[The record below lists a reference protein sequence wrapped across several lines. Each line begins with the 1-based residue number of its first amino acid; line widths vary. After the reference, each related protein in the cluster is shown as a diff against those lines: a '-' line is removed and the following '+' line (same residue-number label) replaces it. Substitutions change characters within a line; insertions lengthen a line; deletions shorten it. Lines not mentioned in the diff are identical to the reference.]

1 MPKKMLLMKVKSA
14 EELNKLYTEADTID
28 KPIMAEM
35 RSNIL
40 LVAGDHYDKR
50 ARYYNARTRD
60 NRVNEEQQKLRLTK
74 NHIYRASRYYK
85 TNLMSYVPGVTI
97 KPQKATELQ
106 DQKTAELALAVWQ
119 DAKIEYRLKE
129 FFRELTGDYVDIGE
143 LCCLLTYDPNLGDF
157 QGYAHKHV
165 DGVPQYDEDGSPIA
179 DEEQPIFSGD
189 FKFKRIYGYNLKRHP
204 GCDSM
209 KESPCWIVDEFV
221 SKKDMVI
228 RYGSDP
234 KKLAAIEGASAD
246 KFVIFDANTSSYGK
260 SDKTQVHL
268 KSFFYRPSQEYPEGY
283 FYMVCG
289 TEKMEEAVLPF
300 GIWPLVWAG
309 FDTYQGS
316 PRGRSMIKI
325 GRPYQA
331 EINRASSAVALH
343 QTTLGD
349 DKIIHQNGTKL
360 APGALLP
367 GVRGITY
374 QGAPPQILAGR
385 DGGQYMGYIKDQ
397 IVEMDRA
404 LMIEEVNSE
413 EQSNLDPY
421 ALLFRSMSQHKKFS
435 PYTEKLEQAF
445 MDICFLYLDLAREYL
460 PDNALIRA
468 VGTADYINISEFKNS
483 KPLKDMIVVE
493 PQEETIETRLGRQ
506 LTFNNILQ
514 YVGQQL
520 DPSSLGKILKNIP
533 FANWEDDFS
542 DLTIDADS
550 VKNEFLSIERG
561 ENPTVYPNDN
571 HEYALTR
578 YANRMKQAD
587 YHMLPAQIQ
596 AVYEQKQAEHSQY
609 QEQKAAALKAAE
621 DEFIP
626 IGGALVAADL
636 YVPNA
641 ADPTKI
647 PKRVRLPYQALQWL
661 IDKLET
667 QNASQDQLESMNTQ
681 SLTDLAH
688 QISSNQPMQQQGQM
702 ASADAYGHANPQ
714 GVIQ

>member
-1 MPKKMLLMKVKSA
+1 MKVKSA
-14 EELNKLYTEADTID
+14 EELNKLYSEADTID

-40 LVAGDHYDKR
+40 LVAGDHYDRR

-85 TNLMSYVPGVTI
+85 TNLMSYVPGVTVR
-97 KPQKATELQ
+97 PQKATEIQ
-106 DQKTAELALAVWQ
+106 DQEAAELSLAVWQ
-119 DAKIEYRLKE
+119 DAKTEYRLKE
-129 FFRELTGDYVDIGE
+129 FFRELTADYVDIGE
-143 LCCLLTYDPNLGDF
+143 LCCKLTYDPNLGDF
-157 QGYAHKHV
+157 QGYAHKHI
-165 DGVPQYDEDGSPIA
+165 DDMPQFDEDGAPIA
-179 DEEQPIFSGD
+179 DEEQPVFSGD
-189 FKFKRIYGYNLKRHP
+189 FKFERIYGYNLKRHP
-204 GCDSM
+204 GCDTM
-209 KESPCWIVDEFV
+209 KESPCWIVDKFAP
-221 SKKDMVI
+221 KKSMVAL
-228 RYGSDP
+228 YGSDP
-234 KKLAAIEGASAD
+234 KKLAAIEGASSD

-260 SDKTQVHL
+260 SDKTQVHV
-268 KSFFYRPSQEYPEGY
+268 KEFYYRPSVEYPEGY
-283 FYMVCG
+283 YYIVCG
-289 TEKMEEAVLPF
+289 DAKMAEDVLPF
-300 GIWPLVWAG
+300 GIFPLIWAG

-404 LMIEEVNSE
+404 LMIEEVNE
-413 EQSNLDPY
+413 EEKSNLD
-421 ALLFRSMSQHKKFS
+421 AHTLLYRSMSQHKKFS

-445 MDICFLYLDLAREYL
+445 MDICFLYLELARQYL
-460 PDNALIRA
+460 PDNSLIRA
-468 VGTADYINISEFKNS
+468 VGSGEYINITEFKNS

-506 LTFNNILQ
+506 ITFNNVLQ

-520 DPSSLGKILKNIP
+520 DPSSLGRILKNLP

-550 VKNEFLSIERG
+550 VKNEFLAIDRG
-561 ENPTVYPNDN
+561 ENPTIYPDDN

-578 YANRMKQAD
+578 YGSRMKTAT
-587 YHMLPAQIQ
+587 YHALSPQIQ

-609 QEQKAAALKAAE
+609 QEQKAAALKAAQ

-626 IGGALVAADL
+626 INGALIAADL
-636 YVPNA
+636 YVPDA
-641 ADPTKI
+641 KDPTKI
-647 PKRVRLPYQALQWL
+647 PKRVRVPYASLQWL
-661 IDKLET
+661 IDRLD
-667 QNASQDQLESMNTQ
+667 QQGANQGQLEAMNTQ

-702 ASADAYGHANPQ
+702 ASADAYGQASPQ
-714 GVIQ
+714 GVVQ